1 MFLEPY
7 RTEEN
12 MKLKF
17 VFATIF
23 LLFGFDSCRGKGN
36 SAFLFPITNAGE
48 FKLFYEPI
56 NVVASEIPKEILEEW
71 KHPGVRIKT
80 APGIVCLFSGT
91 VSVFG
96 ISICFPDQK
105 GDVELELQNILK
117 LWNTN
122 LDSRTEPEFFEF
134 SSNGQASV
142 WIQQNRDL
150 LENINED
157 WLILSGSKE
166 LDRMLQKEKFP
177 ELNRVSVFSENSIL
191 KPHSTNAFVGFSV
204 LATNEKIRVLF
215 SSEDFI
221 SSKNTLVV
229 EIPGDVSILS
239 EFLLEIQK
247 QNLQITSLCKTDLPV
262 LSEIFGGTESP
273 IGRFLELN
281 NPQKDP
287 ICFQDLELETS
298 SGTYSLLAGP
308 QFLIPGETILK
319 VETGS
324 VLPGGESVSFPWSDL
339 KKKGDWIL
347 KSKDAKNV
355 YKNSEKTFLEG
366 GRYYSSHEDFYSI
379 CSDFFLSDVLEK
391 FCMDPGFGVSKQ
403 SQEWNDPPFCDSSA
417 FQIEEANFT
426 GLYLDG
432 KVDQKQKF
440 IDLEYSGNSICNPNS
455 LSLENEGKEI
465 PVWLDSKVIR
475 PGDIFTLGKR
485 DFLKK
490 DVLVS
495 PSELKDFEFGKS
507 VFLKDRISK
516 KISILSND
524 SSEIPILTKTD
535 GSVVS
540 LLWRE
545 NVWIPHPI
553 SSSDALSVEIQNFH
567 SMNPGRKTDLA
578 DSAWKSFA
586 DVSEISWMGSY
597 DGTVSVSADRFIEI
611 DSASITSR
619 ILEIISGNK
628 NYRFILPL
636 KPGRNVLSIGKL
648 VCFPKVETWI
658 APELSLGSK
667 GKIRLLFVD
676 GNIENDWIS
685 WDSLGINST
694 SQKLRRSASRI
705 RTLSGVSV
713 WKNSALSDVSSRK
726 TSCIGTEASPGL
738 ENRSLPFFQK
748 EYSEKLISIL
758 DPWISFNLDRNSPS
772 DGSII
777 QVFTFQPNGSVRLS
791 TSGFLNLWSDLRSG
805 ILGSLNIRK
814 EVLNYLVPVGG
825 EELVGIPGSSGILIS
840 AVYPNPTVSTNEWLS
855 ICNWGLESVDVRN
868 LEIRD
873 SSSADRLVEYSFRFG
888 ANPPLGW
895 INYNPT
901 SFGWIFADRF
911 LNSGECGY
919 VLSPNFKNES
929 VPFHSTTFRKVF
941 TIDKTTTIGNGIG
954 KNEGLDL
961 FQEIQGNL
969 VHIHSYGNQ
978 FSPFPFSIDADTD
991 DLILLKEN
999 RSGDSS
1005 SDYEIKKK
1013 GNL

>member
-117 LWNTN
+117 LWNIN

-694 SQKLRRSASRI
+694 SQKLRRSASKI
-705 RTLSGVSV
+705 RTLSGASV

-748 EYSEKLISIL
+748 EYSENLISIL

-772 DGSII
+772 DGSI

-1005 SDYEIKKK
+1005 SDYEIEKK

>member
-1 MFLEPY
+1 
-7 RTEEN
+7 

-379 CSDFFLSDVLEK
+379 CSDFFLSDVLER

-694 SQKLRRSASRI
+694 SQKLRRSASKI
-705 RTLSGVSV
+705 RTLSGASV

-748 EYSEKLISIL
+748 EYSENLISIL

-772 DGSII
+772 DGSI

>member
-23 LLFGFDSCRGKGN
+23 LLFGLDSCRGKGN

-694 SQKLRRSASRI
+694 SQKLRRSASKI
-705 RTLSGVSV
+705 RTLSGASV

-748 EYSEKLISIL
+748 EYSENLISIL

-772 DGSII
+772 DGSI

-1005 SDYEIKKK
+1005 SDYEIEKK

>member
-379 CSDFFLSDVLEK
+379 CSDFFLSDVLER

-694 SQKLRRSASRI
+694 SQKLRRSASKI
-705 RTLSGVSV
+705 RTLSGASV

-748 EYSEKLISIL
+748 EYSENLISIL

-772 DGSII
+772 DGSI

>member
-1 MFLEPY
+1 
-7 RTEEN
+7 

-221 SSKNTLVV
+221 SSKNTLIV

-379 CSDFFLSDVLEK
+379 CSDFFLSDVLER

-694 SQKLRRSASRI
+694 SQKLRRSASKI
-705 RTLSGVSV
+705 RTLSGASV

-748 EYSEKLISIL
+748 EYSENLISIL

-772 DGSII
+772 DGSI

-855 ICNWGLESVDVRN
+855 ICNWGLESVDVRS

-1005 SDYEIKKK
+1005 SDYEIEKK

>member
-221 SSKNTLVV
+221 SSKNTLIV

-379 CSDFFLSDVLEK
+379 CSDFFLSDVLER

-694 SQKLRRSASRI
+694 SQKLRRSASKI
-705 RTLSGVSV
+705 RTLSGASV

-748 EYSEKLISIL
+748 EYSENLISIL

-772 DGSII
+772 DGSI

-855 ICNWGLESVDVRN
+855 ICNWGLESVDVRS

-1005 SDYEIKKK
+1005 SDYEIEKK

>member
-1 MFLEPY
+1 M
-7 RTEEN
+7 EEN

-17 VFATIF
+17 VFTAIF
-23 LLFGFDSCRGKGN
+23 LLFGLDSCRGKEN

-56 NVVASEIPKEILEEW
+56 NTVVSEIPREIFEEW
-71 KHPGVRIKT
+71 KHPGVKIKT

-91 VSVFG
+91 ISVFG
-96 ISICFPDQK
+96 ISICFPDRK
-105 GDVELELQNILK
+105 GNVELELQNILK
-117 LWNTN
+117 LWNEN
-122 LDSRTEPEFFEF
+122 SNSRTEPEFFEF
-134 SSNGQASV
+134 SSNGQANIR
-142 WIQQNRDL
+142 IQQDRDL
-150 LENINED
+150 LDDINED

-177 ELNRVSVFSENSIL
+177 EPNRISVFSENSIL

-273 IGRFLELN
+273 IGRFLEFN
-281 NPQKDP
+281 NPRKDP
-287 ICFQDLELETS
+287 ICFQDLELKTS

-324 VLPGGESVSFPWSDL
+324 ILFGTESVSFPWSDL
-339 KKKGDWIL
+339 KKKGDWVL
-347 KSKDAKNV
+347 KSKDAESV

-366 GRYYSSHEDFYSI
+366 GRYYSSHENFYSI
-379 CSDFFLSDVLEK
+379 CSNFFLFNVLER
-391 FCMDPGFGVSKQ
+391 FCMNPGFGVSNQ
-403 SQEWNDPPFCDSSA
+403 IQESGIPPFCDSNM

-440 IDLEYSGNSICNPNS
+440 IDLEYSGNNICNPNS
-455 LSLENEGKEI
+455 LSLESNGTEI
-465 PVWLDSKVIR
+465 PIWLDSKVIR
-475 PGDIFTLGKR
+475 PGSVLTLGKL

-490 DVLVS
+490 DVFVS
-495 PSELKDFEFGKS
+495 LSELKDFEFGKS

-516 KISILSND
+516 KVSILSND
-524 SSEIPILTKTD
+524 FSETPILTRTD

-540 LLWRE
+540 LLRRE

-553 SSSDALSVEIQNFH
+553 SSSDTLSFEIQNSH
-567 SMNPGRKTDLA
+567 SINPGKRTDLTA
-578 DSAWKSFA
+578 LDPNTSV
-586 DVSEISWMGSY
+586 DISEISWMGSY
-597 DGTVSVSADRFIEI
+597 DGTTSVSADRFIEI
-611 DSASITSR
+611 DSNSLTSR
-619 ILEIISGNK
+619 ILEILSGNK
-628 NYRFILPL
+628 SYRFILPL
-636 KPGRNVLSIGKL
+636 KPGKNVLSTGKL

-658 APELSLGSK
+658 APEFSLGSK
-667 GKIRLLFVD
+667 GKIRFLSVD
-676 GNIENDWIS
+676 GKIENDWVS

-694 SQKLRRSASRI
+694 SQKLRRSASKI
-705 RTLSGVSV
+705 RTLSGASV

-726 TSCIGTEASPGL
+726 TSCIGTEASPEL

-748 EYSEKLISIL
+748 EYSETLNSVL

-772 DGSII
+772 DGSI

-791 TSGFLNLWSDLRSG
+791 TSVFLNLWSDLRSG

-855 ICNWGLESVDVRN
+855 ICNRGFESVDVRS

-873 SSSADRLVEYSFRFG
+873 SSSSDRLVEYSFRFG
-888 ANPPLGW
+888 VNPPLGW

-901 SFGWIFADRF
+901 SFDWIFSDKF

-929 VPFHSTTFRKVF
+929 VPFHSATFRKIF

-961 FQEIQGNL
+961 FQEIQGNF

-999 RSGDSS
+999 RSGDSY
-1005 SDYEIKKK
+1005 SDYEIRRK
-1013 GNL
+1013 GSL

>member
-1 MFLEPY
+1 MFLKPY

-12 MKLKF
+12 MKLKS

-23 LLFGFDSCRGKGN
+23 LLFGLDSCRGKGN
-36 SAFLFPITNAGE
+36 SVFLFPITNAGE

-56 NVVASEIPKEILEEW
+56 NTVVSEIPKEILEEW
-71 KHPGVRIKT
+71 KHPGVKIKT

-105 GDVELELQNILK
+105 GNVELELQNILK

-142 WIQQNRDL
+142 RIQQDRDL

-221 SSKNTLVV
+221 SSKSTLVV
-229 EIPGDVSILS
+229 DIPGDVSILS

-247 QNLQITSLCKTDLPV
+247 QNLQIMSLCKTDLPV

-298 SGTYSLLAGP
+298 SGAHSLLVGP

-324 VLPGGESVSFPWSDL
+324 VLPGVESVSFPWSDL
-339 KKKGDWIL
+339 KKKGDWVL
-347 KSKDAKNV
+347 KSKDAENV

-366 GRYYSSHEDFYSI
+366 GRYYSSHENFYSI
-379 CSDFFLSDVLEK
+379 CSNFFLSNVLER

-403 SQEWNDPPFCDSSA
+403 SQEWNDPPFCDSNA

-455 LSLENEGKEI
+455 LSLENDGKEI

-475 PGDIFTLGKR
+475 PGDILTLGKR

-490 DVLVS
+490 DILVS
-495 PSELKDFEFGKS
+495 LSELKDFEFGKS

-516 KISILSND
+516 KISILSD
-524 SSEIPILTKTD
+524 DFSEIPILTRTD

-545 NVWIPHPI
+545 NVRIPHPI
-553 SSSDALSVEIQNFH
+553 SSSDALPIEIQNFH
-567 SMNPGRKTDLA
+567 SMSPGRKTNLT
-578 DSAWKSFA
+578 DSDWKAFA

-611 DSASITSR
+611 DSASLTSR
-619 ILEIISGNK
+619 ILEILSGNK
-628 NYRFILPL
+628 SYRFILPL

-667 GKIRLLFVD
+667 GKIRLLSVD
-676 GNIENDWIS
+676 GNIENDWVS

-694 SQKLRRSASRI
+694 SQKLRRSASKV
-705 RTLSGVSV
+705 RTLSGASV

-726 TSCIGTEASPGL
+726 TSCIGTEASPEL

-748 EYSEKLISIL
+748 EYSETLNSIL

-772 DGSII
+772 DGSI

-791 TSGFLNLWSDLRSG
+791 TSGFLNLWSDLRFG

-855 ICNWGLESVDVRN
+855 ICNWGLESVDVRS

-873 SSSADRLVEYSFRFG
+873 SSSSDRLVEYSFRFG
-888 ANPPLGW
+888 INPPLGW

-929 VPFHSTTFRKVF
+929 VPFHSPAFRKVF

-961 FQEIQGNL
+961 FQEIQGSL

>member
-298 SGTYSLLAGP
+298 SGMYSLLAGP

-1005 SDYEIKKK
+1005 SDYEIEKK